1 MSITKLPSLHIAL
14 ISCVL
19 KFCCECPL
27 SEMHKEVF
35 SATALAIYNKLS
47 YPGAFDIRFLKLF
60 LLSGVTSAASTRGT
74 VFEYIVKKMSACSIN
89 LSGMKQVK
97 LFKKCSAERLDMNEP
112 TPSQLKPKRDLFEI
126 MVSATP
132 MCCVMGLFSTTGT
145 SHHVLKTNDT

>member
-1 MSITKLPSLHIAL
+1 M
-14 ISCVL
+14 
-19 KFCCECPL
+19 E
-27 SEMHKEVF
+27 
-35 SATALAIYNKLS
+35 
-47 YPGAFDIRFLKLF
+47 
-60 LLSGVTSAASTRGT
+60 LLQLLVRGT